1 MLRDRWSR
9 SGGGAIAGLILHAA
23 QTNEVRER
31 ERKDRRVEINLL
43 LLYSLDKNG
52 RTGRSTIDHQFLL
65 FSLFV
70 CRHIDRWLSSFES
83 HSVLLLFFS
92 FLLFRVSSSF
102 SQCQQTTQLNI
113 SHEDPFLL
121 LSIRPWWSS
130 SDEKCRTINN
140 SRAVTRERERE
151 KNEHYRSDELGSK
164 ETASQRQSETNFL
177 RCTEKGREEQKR
189 KYYIASCM

>member
-1 MLRDRWSR
+1 MDRRIQRNRRIDDERQMESEWWWCYCWLDSTRGTDKR
-9 SGGGAIAGLILHAA
+9 S
-23 QTNEVRER
+23 ERER

-121 LSIRPWWSS
+121 LSIRP
-130 SDEKCRTINN
+130 
-140 SRAVTRERERE
+140 
-151 KNEHYRSDELGSK
+151 
-164 ETASQRQSETNFL
+164 
-177 RCTEKGREEQKR
+177 
-189 KYYIASCM
+189 